1 MAIEEN
7 ILYFFR
13 CFLKYLG
20 LKLYNIRNFPLKIY
34 SQKRERSKGV
44 KEEGGKERRKE
55 RGRKVMREDGKKEK
69 KD

>member
-1 MAIEEN
+1 MFSEI
-7 ILYFFR
+7 FR
-13 CFLKYLG
+13 VEIIQYQEFPIKY
-20 LKLYNIRNFPLKIY
+20 IY